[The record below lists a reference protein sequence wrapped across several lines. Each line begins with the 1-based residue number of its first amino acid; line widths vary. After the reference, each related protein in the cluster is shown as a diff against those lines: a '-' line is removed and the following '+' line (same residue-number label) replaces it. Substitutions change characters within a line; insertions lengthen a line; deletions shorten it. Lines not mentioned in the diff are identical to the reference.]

1 MNEIKD
7 QSFISRFE
15 FSVCCSSVRLL
26 PPSESISSVLQE
38 GAVLREL
45 FWYINFP
52 DRTGVA
58 SRFLSC
64 NLEDAFIAPSRTAL
78 CIGAII
84 QLNRRTICI
93 HRLTI
98 ASPSRLDR

>member
-26 PPSESISSVLQE
+26 PSSESIPSVQE

-64 NLEDAFIAPSRTAL
+64 NLEDAFIAPSRTAHR
-78 CIGAII
+78 IAAII